1 MSMHQTQRRAYG
13 ISQTWISQIQ
23 VYKILQDRDDFIWQN
38 LFQKWVGLLSYN
50 IYMSEPKLT

>member
-1 MSMHQTQRRAYG
+1 MHQTQRRAYG

-38 LFQKWVGLLSYN
+38 LCQKLVGLLSRN
-50 IYMSEPKLT
+50 NFSEID